1 MAALSIDVRHELAWL
16 RDLARAAAGALLF
29 GIPLLMTMEMWQ
41 AGFAMDRARL
51 ALFLLTGLPLLFGL
65 ARYAGFSRERG
76 LKADLLD
83 TFSALAVGYAMAVV
97 LLLMFGVLDGE
108 ATLSQ
113 AVGQV
118 SLQALPGAIGAL
130 LARRQLGGE
139 ADQKAA
145 GDTPPATYFG
155 ELFLMAAGAL
165 FLAFNVAPTEE
176 MILIAYM
183 ATPWHALAL
192 VAASLALLHAVVFSV
207 GFAGQEE
214 HDRPLTAF
222 LHYTLPGYASAL
234 LLSLFVLW
242 VFGRTDGSG
251 VAEIVGATVVLGLPA
266 ALGAAAARLLV

>member
-1 MAALSIDVRHELAWL
+1 MAALSIDVENELAWL

-29 GIPLLMTMEMWQ
+29 GMPLLMTMEMWQ

-76 LKADLLD
+76 LKSELLD
-83 TFSALAVGYAMAVV
+83 AFSALAVGHVVALV

-108 ATLSQ
+108 AALSQ
-113 AVGQV
+113 SVGQV
-118 SLQALPGAIGAL
+118 SLQAVPGAVGAL
-130 LARRQLGGE
+130 LARRQLGERGD
-139 ADQKAA
+139 ADENER
-145 GDTPPATYFG
+145 PPGSYFG

-176 MILIAYM
+176 MVLIAYM
-183 ATPWHALAL
+183 ASPWHALAI

-214 HDRPLTAF
+214 HDRPVTAF
-222 LHYTLPGYASAL
+222 FHFTLPGYGLAL
-234 LLSLFVLW
+234 VLSLYVLW
-242 VFGRTDGSG
+242 AFGRTDGHDL
-251 VAEIVGATVVLGLPA
+251 AEIATATVVLGFPA